1 MVEYYREG
9 ALVGQEVPTTDTRT
23 QYEIG
28 MESPMGFQDIAPLAT
43 YQPSQ
48 RSDIGLAFSK
58 GSRLLL
64 GSGVTT
70 FKGFTG
76 SLLKEF
82 GLEEAGARWLSD
94 AYQSGL
100 LMGMDVNEIDEQLKG
115 PKNLGEIEDWK
126 GAIAWGMNAVAEQ
139 VPNLMTTFAPAVIGT
154 VIFKRPTLG
163 TVGTLGAIDFL
174 NTAEVYTDLLMETT
188 ESRPAVAASTGALMS
203 LLDMIVPMRV
213 LGKMGLGNDFA
224 SYFGKKIK
232 DPRSGWPQMIGEM
245 LANGAREGV
254 TEYAQTMMEGM
265 ALNYVKE
272 NDKLFEFTQAQQ
284 EEQLEAGA
292 RGALVGSLLGI
303 PISYAGRSA
312 RKKAK
317 EYSNDALDDL
327 VNKNINANKEDE
339 AALGGEGF
347 VLHGD
352 TTVVSTAEKRILDE
366 EGKRLFKEP
375 LRSEWVVNSKGEQIL
390 RPNSEYERFLRT
402 GEIEP
407 IRFGEIARRFQAIE
421 KGEDFMVTPE
431 EAEVYRR
438 KGIEIRKLIEKFNDQ
453 DRVNE
458 INKKATARL
467 KRLGIDAIYNYNVK
481 SHDPEISWLRRK
493 AVQDRYDPEPVVPT
507 GDPSERPLTINPT
520 TISRLLRIGKEKRAR
535 KAADTTARMQQPSE
549 EKYKYKATDP
559 IVATVKGKQRLPLG
573 LPQQED
579 RDQRTTSEAKKLGWS
594 IDNTTLVVTSTGDA
608 KQKNNKN
615 EYRSVYE
622 NPEYIVKKASPEGPT
637 TADSATTLSIS
648 DWVVIDKSDGSVI
661 KRVPAGK
668 TTREQFNKSV
678 EAGKP
683 IFPVEIYMEG
693 ESNLRQLINEFADTT
708 YDPRVEPQEVSDLE
722 SRSLEQ
728 LLSVTEK
735 IIPTVGNKIRLFNK
749 KKGVFSDDIVY
760 TLDEPIKKITN
771 KKTGAIGKR
780 YVVTPVAGGVQ
791 KVIDL
796 YPKKAPTVEETKKA
810 KEVLE
815 TKRKEGTE
823 TKIRKPDESLK
834 GDYIFV
840 DHLRFAQLLR
850 EYDETRTTDEEAYV
864 QDPLRT
870 EEDRQEFLAEA
881 RKDEQYDVDVT
892 DTGIEIERI
901 EPKPDESGKTLLA
914 GEQVQ
919 SNRQVLVEELNKN
932 KKFKQNLIKVLTRL
946 EFWNARAAKLS
957 KQTTDAEKKGIIS
970 DETFEDDV
978 PSDFD
983 FLEKRTIG
991 KKETSIQA
999 FFNKKEKNFALL
1011 AGSDLDN
1018 IKKWVAKYARE
1029 TSKQIN
1035 KNIEDGII
1043 SEKDYANKELEVG
1056 RYIDEQVGVITA
1068 REKPETT
1075 RQEGIDVTAIDPRT
1089 GLRPT
1094 PETFRVKLTPS
1105 AAKKY
1110 GLAPNVFYEWETF
1123 SFPQW
1128 GESRDDFI
1136 KVAGQLVRQVRR
1148 GAESSEIVNVE
1159 KKRTIKKIKR
1169 DDFIET
1175 DPSVLPNTVPNKE
1188 GIDQAFIDP
1197 KSGVFIVRRA
1207 VDVGEGASRYDMYD
1221 FEVYLTYND
1230 KLEYQGK
1237 IQNLNE
1243 TLVEYE
1249 AMYVPTEE
1257 GPLTTA
1263 LVKKII
1269 PVQVYIEAIRT
1280 RPPGKIKKKKIKELI
1295 TTDRFGTKDEV
1306 VQKISSGDLQ
1316 RVLKLKDAKVKVKV
1330 SPSIVAKIN
1339 SERKNLGMNPI
1350 ETDAEFDVSLSR
1362 KSDNVIVNYEGSIR
1376 EIKASSVVELSVE
1389 SFVPNRVG
1397 AIEQYT
1403 TYLERTPETR
1413 GARLIASF
1421 KGESG
1426 QDMIAYSDF
1435 LEEMYGD
1442 TAHKYGMFGTE
1453 RENMVE
1459 ARTREF
1465 DKHSGEKV
1473 MLTLSGGQEIVGT
1486 ITGVSD
1492 GTIRF
1497 YYPKTV
1503 KPVEIDVLNVE
1514 RFQPLLKKP
1523 TYVAQEAVD
1532 DSIKISGN
1540 MVVFSPATPEKRE
1553 FQTEDESPLKV
1564 QVFLRKDGTYRI
1576 TVDGVTEETDLSAK
1590 GTVDFLNDL
1599 NKSSKGNIN
1608 VYKLPD
1614 GIRKIEVAPV
1624 SLQIADKIDQGFVGP
1639 MPKDNMIRFVFEV
1652 GGEKI
1657 NPLTGTIEKKG
1668 YGKDVSY
1675 ETVADPLT
1683 GLKYKRRSD
1692 LVEAVSDNDV
1702 NALEKDVD
1710 KELTPTVKALG
1721 KVIEEVNKAEQIAL
1735 EEKEN
1740 NIQRD
1745 NYTARILPYEE
1756 VSSKPFS
1763 ILPIGQEFVDRKGTQ
1778 WEVALHDGRNTYLKF
1793 IGGKAPEFNF
1803 KLNKKG
1809 KNDEGKF
1816 EEGMEIAVFSG
1827 STPSAMRVEVQLE
1840 DKSIGYDKYSI
1851 VNPVPADGTGSMSYN
1866 TGLTPNRFK
1875 ELLGPLVGKLNVA
1888 RLVNK
1893 GLIKIVQNQSDVPNA
1908 PLELGVKSV
1917 TRNGELIFITNNIRE
1932 EEIMPVYI
1940 HEVGVHIGL
1949 KDFFSKYFPSLIEEV
1964 KLKRQ
1969 DKAWADAFKNA
1980 EMVANQFTFTDSIA
1994 RENFVAEEA
2003 MGYYI
2008 ESTNNFKDSL
2018 WQKLIDAF
2026 NRSVAKIK
2034 MWFNKK
2040 LSNEEIVSFI
2050 RGAVRG
2056 MSERNFE
2063 DALNKVDEQ
2072 YYSVANA
2079 GERAVDYLGGA
2090 VQDKLKDIDSA
2101 RQTNYVQKSNA
2112 VWGSVKKFFDPFV
2125 ALPKARLF
2133 RQMRSLLHGDLG
2145 KIEAL
2150 GKAVIKNF
2158 ADLTEAQ
2165 NEELFKFFTT
2175 KGHVIDEKTVTNADL
2190 RRKAQALKIEIENI
2204 ADAGLLR
2211 GIFPEA
2217 SMEQLEELRGA
2228 YLPRVYMYWLLKSD
2242 ERQPGQR
2249 TLGSMRYVK
2258 KREDELVEE
2267 LADLWGQQKDVQYLL
2282 YRAVT
2287 VPQQDMAIIDFLS
2300 ALSKRIAF
2308 SDTDEFRILN
2318 ENIATK
2324 KEQIK
2329 EAKKAKDEEKVK
2341 SLNKELKDLNTAKKN
2356 FAGPRT
2362 QMGDTPWVM
2371 PNQWIEIEFTYRG
2384 KTVKQRTTLASLNNQ
2399 INDLQEHLRLSNKVL
2414 KESAK
2419 ETIQKRI
2426 ADLEMARFNFFQ
2438 SIEPSIKSK
2447 DEVAGKDQQ
2456 EKILQPYYSS
2466 EYDINNFRRIPDN
2479 HKYGSMAGLWV
2490 RKEIHDDLVG
2500 NSDMVYGEANMF
2512 QKLFLPYG
2520 RHAKLVSIYKMMKVP
2535 MNPPT
2540 VVRNFVSNLVLLQL
2554 IGGVPFH
2561 KQPALLS
2568 AALKELR
2575 GMDSGKVFTH
2585 STQKDENGNPRKFT
2599 AYELAKEQGISA
2611 STLTSAEMKKLEEVF
2626 QHMEKDGIWSIA
2638 TGGKKVWNKLAGF
2651 SGDLYQNIE
2660 LLGKV
2665 MAIMHKLETK
2675 SQRAELQDILAN
2687 SDTPELSIEDIAIQE
2702 SNRIL
2707 FDYSEV
2713 HPFVRGAR
2721 SSFLGAP
2728 FITFQVKV
2736 LPELLKVAIKHPYRF
2751 LPYAMMLGGMQA
2763 VFGSIP
2769 WVDDDWDKLEKL
2781 LPEWTK
2787 DNTMVFL
2794 PWKDSN
2800 GNIQA
2805 VDLSYFFPWSFY
2817 TQTFSHLRQ
2826 GEFSRALVEGG
2837 IMGPMFQMA
2846 TAIST
2851 GIDPWS
2857 QRPISNE
2864 NDPLSDRVFDKMS
2877 YMNSMIMPPWLTRT
2891 GIVSLS
2897 SLGEAMFRLD
2907 PREVEGKLADLMLG
2921 RENVFGEPRRSFMG
2935 VLGAAV
2941 GLNPYAVSPK
2951 ARSRQLRR
2959 FDVDIRKLESE
2970 IDYVKTNRKL
2980 SKNERVRKVNEL
2992 KTRVDQAREDKGEFR
3007 KATANIKRTL

>member
-1 MVEYYREG
+1 MV
-9 ALVGQEVPTTDTRT
+9 
-23 QYEIG
+23 
-28 MESPMGFQDIAPLAT
+28 
-43 YQPSQ
+43 
-48 RSDIGLAFSK
+48 
-58 GSRLLL
+58 
-64 GSGVTT
+64 
-70 FKGFTG
+70 
-76 SLLKEF
+76 
-82 GLEEAGARWLSD
+82 
-94 AYQSGL
+94 
-100 LMGMDVNEIDEQLKG
+100 
-115 PKNLGEIEDWK
+115 
-126 GAIAWGMNAVAEQ
+126 
-139 VPNLMTTFAPAVIGT
+139 
-154 VIFKRPTLG
+154 
-163 TVGTLGAIDFL
+163 
-174 NTAEVYTDLLMETT
+174 
-188 ESRPAVAASTGALMS
+188 
-203 LLDMIVPMRV
+203 VPMRV

-232 DPRSGWPQMIGEM
+232 DPKSGWPQMIGEM

-327 VNKNINANKEDE
+327 VNKNISANKSDE
-339 AALGGEGF
+339 VALGGAGF

-352 TTVVSTAEKRILDE
+352 TTVVSTEEKRMLDE

-390 RPNSEYERFLRT
+390 RPDSEYERFLRT

-421 KGEDFMVTPE
+421 NGADFMVTPE
-431 EAEVYRR
+431 EAEVYRL

-467 KRLGIDAIYNYNVK
+467 KRLGIDAIYNYNLKSSDPQIPFLRQKEVK
-481 SHDPEISWLRRK
+481 
-493 AVQDRYDPEPVVPT
+493 DRYDPEPVEPT

-520 TISRLLRIGKEKRAR
+520 TISRLLQIGKDKRAK
-535 KAADTTARMQQPSE
+535 KASDTTARMLQSSE
-549 EKYKYKATDP
+549 QKYKYKSPTDP
-559 IVATVKGKQRLPLG
+559 FVATEKGKSRLPLG

-579 RDQRTTSEAKKLGWS
+579 RDQRTVSEAKKLGWS
-594 IDNTTLVVTSTGDA
+594 IDNTTLVITSTGDA

-622 NPEYIVKKASPEGPT
+622 NPDYIIKKASPEGAT
-637 TADSATTLSIS
+637 TVDSATTLSIS
-648 DWVVIDKSDGSVI
+648 EWVVIDKSDGSVI

-749 KKGVFSDDIVY
+749 DSGVFVDNKIY
-760 TLDEPIKKITN
+760 TLDKPISKIRN

-780 YVVTPVAGGVQ
+780 YVVTPTSGGVQ
-791 KVIDL
+791 RVIDL
-796 YPKKAPTVEETKKA
+796 F
-810 KEVLE
+810 
-815 TKRKEGTE
+815 
-823 TKIRKPDESLK
+823 K
-834 GDYIFV
+834 GDRIFV

-850 EYDETRTTDEEAYV
+850 EYDETRITDEEAYV
-864 QDPLRT
+864 QDPMRT
-870 EEDRQEFLAEA
+870 EEERQDFLAEA
-881 RKDEQYDVDVT
+881 RVDDQYDIKET
-892 DTGIEIERI
+892 DTGIEVGERI
-901 EPKPDESGKTLLA
+901 EGKPDESGKTLLA

-946 EFWNARAAKLS
+946 EFWNARASKLS

-970 DETFEDDV
+970 DEIFEDDV

-991 KKETSIQA
+991 QKETSIQA

-1043 SEKDYANKELEVG
+1043 SQEEYANKELEVG
-1056 RYIDEQVGVITA
+1056 RYINEQVGVITK

-1075 RQEGIDVTAIDPRT
+1075 IQEGIDVTTIDPRT

-1110 GLAPNVFYEWETF
+1110 GLEPNVFYEWETF
-1123 SFPQW
+1123 SLPQW

-1148 GAESSEIVNVE
+1148 GSESSEILNVE
-1159 KKRTIKKIKR
+1159 KKRTIKKLKR

-1175 DPSVLPNTVPNKE
+1175 NPSVLPNTVPNKE

-1230 KLEYQGK
+1230 KVEYQGK
-1237 IQNLNE
+1237 IQTLNE
-1243 TLVEYE
+1243 TLVDYE
-1249 AMYVPTEE
+1249 TVDVPSEE
-1257 GPLTTA
+1257 GPTTTA
-1263 LVKKII
+1263 LVKKLI
-1269 PVQVYIEAIRT
+1269 PVQVYIEAIKT
-1280 RPPGKIKKKKIKELI
+1280 RAPGKIKKQKIKELI
-1295 TTDRFGTKDEV
+1295 TTDRFGTKGEV

-1316 RVLKLKDAKVKVKV
+1316 RVLKLKDAKVKVKI

-1339 SERKNLGMNPI
+1339 SERKNLDMKPI

-1362 KSDNVIVNYEGSIR
+1362 RSDNVIVNHDESVR

-1389 SFVPNRVG
+1389 RFVPNRVG

-1403 TYLERTPETR
+1403 TYLERTPDTR

-1426 QDMIAYSDF
+1426 QDMISYSDF

-1453 RENMVE
+1453 RENMIE
-1459 ARTREF
+1459 ARTKEF
-1465 DKHSGEKV
+1465 DKHSGKKV

-1503 KPVEIDVLNVE
+1503 KPIEIDVLNVE
-1514 RFQPLLKKP
+1514 RFQPLLQKP
-1523 TYVAQEAVD
+1523 TYVAQEGID

-1564 QVFLRKDGTYRI
+1564 EVYLRKDGTYRI

-1590 GTVDFLNDL
+1590 GTVDLLNDL

-1614 GIRKIEVAPV
+1614 GIRKIE
-1624 SLQIADKIDQGFVGP
+1624 LDKPGEIIYSKKKKPIDPEFVGP
-1639 MPKDNMIRFVFEV
+1639 MPKDNMLRFVFEV
-1652 GGEKI
+1652 GGERI

-1668 YGKDVSY
+1668 YGKNVAY

-1683 GLKYKRRSD
+1683 GLPYKRRSD
-1692 LVEAVSDNDV
+1692 LAEAVSDKDVSTLEEDV
-1702 NALEKDVD
+1702 N
-1710 KELTPTVKALG
+1710 KELTANVKALG
-1721 KVIEEVNKAEQIAL
+1721 NAIEEVNKAEQIAL

-1745 NYTARILPYEE
+1745 SYTSKPLPYKE
-1756 VSSKPFS
+1756 VSSKPFK
-1763 ILPIGQEFVDRKGTQ
+1763 ILPIGQEFIDRKGTQ
-1778 WEVALHDGRNTYLKF
+1778 WEVTLHDGRNTYLKF

-1803 KLNKKG
+1803 KLNYNGKK
-1809 KNDEGKF
+1809 DEGKF

-1827 STPSAMRVEVQLE
+1827 STPSAMRVEVELE
-1840 DKSIGYDKYSI
+1840 GKSIGYDKYSI

-1932 EEIMPVYI
+1932 EEIIPVYV

-1969 DKAWADAFKNA
+1969 DKEWVDAFKNA
-1980 EMVANQFTFTDSIA
+1980 EIVANQFTFTDSIA

-2145 KIEAL
+2145 KIEEL

-2175 KGHVIDEKTVTNADL
+2175 KGYVIDEKTVTNADL
-2190 RRKAQALKIEIENI
+2190 RRKAQALKTEIENI
-2204 ADAGLLR
+2204 ADKGLLR

-2217 SMEQLEELRGA
+2217 SMEQLEELRGS
-2228 YLPRVYMYWLLKSD
+2228 YLPRVYMYWLMKSD

-2258 KREDELVEE
+2258 KREDELTEE
-2267 LADLWGQQKDVQYLL
+2267 LADMWGQVKDVQYLL

-2362 QMGDTPWVM
+2362 KMGDTPWVM

-2399 INDLQEHLRLSNKVL
+2399 INDLQEHLRLSDKVL

-2466 EYDINNFRRIPDN
+2466 EYDISNFQRIPDN

-2568 AALKELR
+2568 AALKEIR

-2599 AYELAKEQGISA
+2599 AYELAKEQGIAA

-2626 QHMEKDGIWSIA
+2626 QHMEKDGVWSIA

-2665 MAIMHKLETK
+2665 MAIMHKLETQ
-2675 SQRAELQDILAN
+2675 SQREELQDMLAN

-2702 SNRIL
+2702 ANRIL

-2751 LPYAMMLGGMQA
+2751 LPYVMMLGGMQA

-2769 WVDDDWDKLEKL
+2769 WADDDWDKLEKL

-2805 VDLSYFFPWSFY
+2805 VDLSYFFPWTFY

-2837 IMGPMFQMA
+2837 IMGPMFQIA

-2877 YMNSMIMPPWLTRT
+2877 YMNSMILPPWLTRT

-2921 RENVFGEPRRSFMG
+2921 RENSFGEPRRSFMG

-2951 ARSRQLRR
+2951 ARSRQLKR

-2970 IDYVKTNRKL
+2970 IEYVKTNRKL
-2980 SKNERVRKVNEL
+2980 SKRERVRKVNEL
-2992 KTRVDQAREDKGEFR
+2992 KTRVDKAREDKGEFR
-3007 KATANIKRTL
+3007 KSTANIKRTL